1 MDTSFGDIILKLITV
16 LIPMILSL
24 TVHEFS
30 HAFAAHLLGDNTAKF
45 QGRLTLNPLPHID
58 PIGTLLLP
66 GMAVVMSSMG
76 VPFFGWAKPVPVN
89 PIYFNKKYSMR
100 TGMLLTAAAGPLS
113 NFIMAFLSG
122 GLLAVF
128 YHANLLQSLPALFSF
143 IVTFFQINLVLA
155 IFNLIP
161 IYPLDGQKVLSG
173 LLPREMSNSFEDFS
187 RRYGSFLLIGLII
200 FGGRLISL
208 PLSLAFSFILSL
220 FGLPV

>member
-1 MDTSFGDIILKLITV
+1 
-16 LIPMILSL
+16 
-24 TVHEFS
+24 
-30 HAFAAHLLGDNTAKF
+30 
-45 QGRLTLNPLPHID
+45 
-58 PIGTLLLP
+58 
-66 GMAVVMSSMG
+66 
-76 VPFFGWAKPVPVN
+76 
-89 PIYFNKKYSMR
+89 
-100 TGMLLTAAAGPLS
+100 
-113 NFIMAFLSG
+113 MAFLSG